1 MKIDVKL
8 LEIYPRN
15 YPREFHYYSSIQKS
29 DFLGTTSGASVRLGF
44 TSDLI
49 GSAGDFLVNEAVGRG
64 KRSRVRRWGEVW
76 PCPVPTAWRSC
87 EHQLWAMRRSPRRP
101 RQ

>member
-15 YPREFHYYSSIQKS
+15 YPRVFHYYSSIQQS
-29 DFLGTTSGASVRLGF
+29 DFLGTTSGVSVRLGF

-49 GSAGDFLVNEAVGRG
+49 GSTSDFLVNETVGRG
-64 KRSRVRRWGEVW
+64 KRSRVRQWGEVDAR
-76 PCPVPTAWRSC
+76 V
-87 EHQLWAMRRSPRRP
+87 
-101 RQ
+101 